1 LLTAAVLD
9 QWTDQRW
16 RLNNLYAITNKEGV
30 KCRFVMNWA
39 QEGLFNGLH
48 DQNIILKARQL
59 GFTTF
64 IQLYMLDVCVFYP
77 DIRAGTIAHT
87 REDAEAFFRDKV
99 KYPYDQL
106 PDGIKNANPAAEDS
120 AKKLSF
126 ANNSSLRV
134 GTSLRSGTF
143 QYLHIS
149 EYGKICAKYPEKA
162 KEIRTGALNTVQAG
176 QKIFIESTA
185 EGTEG
190 DFYDKCTEGQEVQ
203 RRGIKLTSLDM
214 KFFFFPWW
222 KHPEYVLDPDGVE
235 TTAEFKTY
243 FDNLEQKGICLTDD
257 QRAWY
262 MKKAKQ
268 QTTDDM
274 YREYPSTPEEAFLAS
289 VEGAYYATQFSKLE
303 ERGRITK
310 VPHDEALKVETWWDL
325 GLRNVANGDA
335 MAIWFVQRAGKA
347 YHVIDYYANSGEGL
361 KHYADMLDERKKTEG
376 YSYSDTIWPHDGTRK
391 VLDEGARQMDNI
403 MAGLGY
409 RPEIVARGDITDGIE
424 AVRSILPMCW
434 FDAEKC
440 AAGLKALKNY
450 RKEWDETRSCFKP
463 KPLANWAADG
473 ADAFRT
479 GAKYEP
485 SVDFGGPL
493 VMPAGHVSNNVI

>member
-1 LLTAAVLD
+1 MPTAAVLD

-16 RLNNLYAITNKEGV
+16 RLNNLYHITNKEGV
-30 KCRFVMNWA
+30 RCRFIMNWA

-64 IQLYMLDVCVFYP
+64 IQLYMLDICVFYP

-106 PDGIKNANPAAEDS
+106 PDGIKNANQAAEDS

-126 ANNSSLRV
+126 TNNSSLRV

-190 DFYDKCTEGQEVQ
+190 DFHDKCMDGQEAQ
-203 RRGIKLTSLDM
+203 RRGTKLTPLDM

-222 KHPEYVLDPDGVE
+222 KHPEYVLDSDGVE
-235 TTAEFKTY
+235 TPAEFKKY
-243 FDNLEQKGICLTDD
+243 FDELEIKGIVLTPD

-289 VEGAYYATQFSKLE
+289 VEGAYYATQFNKIE
-303 ERGRITK
+303 ERNRITN
-310 VPHDEALKVETWWDL
+310 VPHDEALKVEVWFDL
-325 GLRNVANGDA
+325 GIADTMSL
-335 MAIWFVQRAGKA
+335 WFVQRAGKA

-361 KHYADMLDERKKTEG
+361 KHYTDVLDERKKTEG
-376 YSYSDTIWPHDGTRK
+376 YAYSDIVWPHDGNHR
-391 VLDEGARQMDNI
+391 VLDEEGRKKSTI
-403 MAGLGY
+403 MEGLGY
-409 RPEIVARGDITDGIE
+409 TPEIVERGDIGDGIE
-424 AVRSILPMCW
+424 AVRVMLPNCW

-440 AAGLKALKNY
+440 SEGLKGLKNY
-450 RKEWDETRSCFKP
+450 RKEWDETKSCFKP
-463 KPLANWAADG
+463 KPLHNWASHP

-485 SVDFGGPL
+485 SQGFMGPL
-493 VMPAGHVSNNVI
+493 EMPANHVSHGII